1 MHPPAPIQLTRAD
14 SRTLS
19 TPKGHSGSLAA
30 VSGAERTKALDRLEV
45 HLVRASLAQPGA
57 LPPERE
63 AGLRWAI
70 ALARVERLGG
80 VSLGEP
86 QRRFRAEVLQTLAS
100 VIRAEAVDLE
110 AAAVLAP
117 ALASRAW
124 NVREEL
130 VRIPGLDPEAL
141 DKEVREKR
149 LVLALGGGGGTAWVH
164 LGALSLLEEAGI
176 RPGLI
181 AAASMGSVLGLFR
194 ARALPYDQGEVLH
207 AARGLSFGK
216 IFRALSTTRRYGLP
230 GALRLHLRGALSPH
244 LRREDGAP
252 FTFRDLAIPTVVAIS
267 GVRKDALPR
276 PVSFYEGLL
285 PRKTPR
291 WPLALPGKLGPWA
304 EAMAELIRHGGLVP
318 IRVGGSNWTADLD
331 PVDMVG
337 FSCAVPG
344 LIHYDVLR
352 DDPKEELL
360 QRLLATREATWLVDG
375 GLTDNV
381 PAAAAWEA
389 VQEGAIGTRNALI
402 LALDGFSPRLSS
414 ALWLPLQRIAVENVR
429 RSLEFADAVVSY
441 SRTLSPTDI
450 LPSIGGLIR
459 AIDLGRAQ
467 LAHQMPLIRQ
477 LTSPL
482 PPLQAVAPDRVKLA
496 ISS

>member
-1 MHPPAPIQLTRAD
+1 V
-14 SRTLS
+14 S
-19 TPKGHSGSLAA
+19 T
-30 VSGAERTKALDRLEV
+30 VERTKALDRLEAR
-45 HLVRASLAQPGA
+45 LVQASLANPGA
-57 LPPERE
+57 LPPDRE
-63 AGLRWAI
+63 AALRWAI
-70 ALARVERLGG
+70 SLARVERLRG
-80 VSLGEP
+80 VSVDEP
-86 QRRFRAEVLQTLAS
+86 LQRFRGEVNQTLAS
-100 VIRAEAVDLE
+100 VIRAQQVDLE

-117 ALASRAW
+117 ALGSRAW
-124 NVREEL
+124 VVREEL
-130 VRIPGLDPEAL
+130 LRMPGVDPDAL

-181 AAASMGSVLGLFR
+181 AASSMGSVLGLFR
-194 ARALPYDQGEVLH
+194 ARSLPYDQGEVLQV
-207 AARGLSFGK
+207 ARGLSFGK
-216 IFRALSTTRRYGLP
+216 VFRAFSPEGSRYGLP
-230 GALRLHLRGALSPH
+230 AALRLHLRGALAPH
-244 LRREDGAP
+244 LRREDGGP

-267 GVRKDALPR
+267 GIRKDALPR
-276 PVSFYEGLL
+276 PLSYYEDLL
-285 PRKTPR
+285 PGGAPR
-291 WPLALPGKLGPWA
+291 WPLTTPRRLGPWV
-304 EAMAELIRHGGLVP
+304 EAMVELTKRGGLIP

-352 DDPKEELL
+352 SDPNEERL
-360 QRLLATREATWLVDG
+360 QRLLATRGAAWLVDG

-389 VQEGAIGTRNALI
+389 VQEGAIGTKNALI

-429 RSLEFADAVVSY
+429 RSLEYADAVVSY

-459 AIDLGRAQ
+459 AIDLGRSQ
-467 LAHQMPLIRQ
+467 LAHQMPLIRK

-482 PPLQAVAPDRVKLA
+482 PPLQAVAPGPVKRA